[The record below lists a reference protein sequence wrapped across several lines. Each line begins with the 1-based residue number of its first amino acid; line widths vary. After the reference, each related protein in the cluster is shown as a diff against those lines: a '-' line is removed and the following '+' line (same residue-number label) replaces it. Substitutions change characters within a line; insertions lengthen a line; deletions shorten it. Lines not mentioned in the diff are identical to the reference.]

1 MPRIVLYTTQW
12 CGFCIRA
19 KALLDARDLD
29 FEEVSLDDDP
39 AFRQSVW
46 DLGRQWTVPLVMIDG
61 DLVEFV
67 RDLKQQ
73 PGGEIGVHASISV
86 AQVLLAADV
95 VDELRL
101 VIAPAIAGHGRRLF
115 DGLPAIRLESI
126 RSETSPTGSLL
137 VDYRVVR

>member
-1 MPRIVLYTTQW
+1 MALGLERPEYRVGCRRLCFLVPRIVLYTTQW

-61 DLVEFV
+61 DPV
-67 RDLKQQ
+67 
-73 PGGEIGVHASISV
+73 GGYQELAALDRSG
-86 AQVLLAADV
+86 LLA
-95 VDELRL
+95 ERL
-101 VIAPAIAGHGRRLF
+101 AA
-115 DGLPAIRLESI
+115 
-126 RSETSPTGSLL
+126 
-137 VDYRVVR
+137 